1 MTMIVMRYDLRIPP
15 AGSEAAG
22 VTPAG
27 QYGAC
32 LEQAR
37 WADRVGLDMVVL
49 SEHHGTEDGFCP
61 SPVTVAAAV
70 AACTERIGIS
80 VSAALV
86 IMHDPVRLAEQLA
99 TVDIVSRGRT
109 NVICGTGYRQEEF
122 EMAGLDFADRFR
134 LLEETVT
141 VMRQA
146 WTGEYFDWN
155 GRRVRVRPVPHT
167 PGGPLLLMGG
177 STPVAARRAARLR
190 CYFSAATDDPA
201 VGEAYNEEC
210 RKVGFQGFV
219 MLPPKAPGFI
229 HVTNDPERDW
239 QRLAPYV
246 MWEARTYASWQR
258 PGQSSVVHVHH
269 SETLDEVKASG
280 VYAVVTPDEC
290 VDLAR
295 RFGSLTM
302 HPLMGGIPPELAEE
316 SLGLFES
323 DVLPRL
329 KSAAV

>member
-1 MTMIVMRYDLRIPP
+1 M
-15 AGSEAAG
+15 
-22 VTPAG
+22 
-27 QYGAC
+27 
-32 LEQAR
+32 
-37 WADRVGLDMVVL
+37 
-49 SEHHGTEDGFCP
+49 
-61 SPVTVAAAV
+61 
-70 AACTERIGIS
+70 
-80 VSAALV
+80 
-86 IMHDPVRLAEQLA
+86 
-99 TVDIVSRGRT
+99 
-109 NVICGTGYRQEEF
+109 
-122 EMAGLDFADRFR
+122 
-134 LLEETVT
+134 
-141 VMRQA
+141 
-146 WTGEYFDWN
+146 
-155 GRRVRVRPVPHT
+155 
-167 PGGPLLLMGG
+167 LLMGG

-229 HVTNDPERDW
+229 HVTSDPERDW